1 MILLK
6 GNNVIRLHI
15 YHTRCFH
22 SFQLLNCTKRSDL
35 LWQPKTG
42 LQRRKESGIL
52 MKKKGAVW
60 MNNRNVARVIAGI
73 LAALMFIGGSV
84 YRIFIMFQ
92 GDTAFR
98 ALPAEQVE
106 AIIEENEMLL

>member
-1 MILLK
+1 
-6 GNNVIRLHI
+6 
-15 YHTRCFH
+15 
-22 SFQLLNCTKRSDL
+22 
-35 LWQPKTG
+35 
-42 LQRRKESGIL
+42 
-52 MKKKGAVW
+52 